1 MEKTYTQ
8 KGYTFTDDKG
18 VARFV
23 AKESVQKNL
32 DNQTKSQTALND
44 IIAGLNAD
52 LEAINNA

>member
-8 KGYTFTDDKG
+8 KGYSYTDDKG

-32 DNQTKSQTALND
+32 ENQTNALTAIQNT
-44 IIAGLNAD
+44 ITGLNAD

>member
-8 KGYTFTDDKG
+8 KGYSYTDDNG
-18 VARFV
+18 VSHFV

-32 DNQTKSQTALND
+32 DNQTKALTNVQS
-44 IIAGLNAD
+44 IITGLNAD